1 MYARTLQINIEHLYN
16 YINHVLYMRYVMC
29 DPLLYVRR
37 AANRYSTENYGYEFW
52 PPSHSQLMHDECFI
66 HILKKVAH

>member
-1 MYARTLQINIEHLYN
+1 
-16 YINHVLYMRYVMC
+16 MC
-29 DPLLYVRR
+29 DPLLYHVRR

-52 PPSHSQLMHDECFI
+52 PPSHSQLMHGECFI